1 MENHVQLCLDVG
13 SAPAAAAT
21 ASVDVVATAAAA
33 SGRDGPYHGPEV
45 TLMAVVVLSKIGAVA
60 AFAFE

>member
-1 MENHVQLCLDVG
+1 MQLCLDVG
-13 SAPAAAAT
+13 SAPAAAVT
-21 ASVDVVATAAAA
+21 ASVDVVATAAAAA

>member
-1 MENHVQLCLDVG
+1 MFGRWVC
-13 SAPAAAAT
+13 SCCPAA
-21 ASVDVVATAAAA
+21 ASVDVVATAAAAA

-45 TLMAVVVLSKIGAVA
+45 TLMAVVVVLSKIGAVA